1 MLYCG
6 NCERVFPYCIPIPS
20 IDGSETFRQLREKLL
35 KEFPELTPENYFT
48 FSPAEMTAKVRSFGN
63 TTPRS
68 SISHEISTKV
78 ERGLVMWFASQLI
91 RRFIH
96 HKRFA
101 NTYSVTCRFAFQSLS
116 TAIRATRQQGAEIS
130 METNQT
136 VANLHSDSAHDIP
149 QVYKQIHTCTYT
161 FICTNT
167 YIASVSPCRLPV
179 TSYVTSQCRS

>member
-1 MLYCG
+1 MAMANEY
-6 NCERVFPYCIPIPS
+6 S
-20 IDGSETFRQLREKLL
+20 
-35 KEFPELTPENYFT
+35 LT
-48 FSPAEMTAKVRSFGN
+48 SQVRSFGN

-68 SISHEISTKV
+68 SLSHEMSTKV
-78 ERGLVMWFASQLI
+78 ERGLVMCFASQLI

-136 VANLHSDSAHDIP
+136 VANLQSDSAHDIP

-179 TSYVTSQCRS
+179 TSYVTSQCRSLNRRTSC